1 MISLKNISFKRG
13 GRTILK
19 DISLKLNKGEIFGIV
34 GPSGAGKSTLLQIMS
49 GLLDAEHGAVFL
61 GKDQVVGPS
70 QRLIPGHPEVQLVNQ
85 EFGLDNYHQVYENL
99 WVKAN
104 HLNEELKKEMI
115 EELLDLLD
123 LSHLATSQAIHLS
136 GGEKQRLALGRA
148 LIMESKVVLLD
159 EPFAHLDAHIK
170 RRVIDYLLR
179 LKKARKTTFVFVTHD
194 GQDVLTF
201 ADRIGYFNDA
211 EIKRISKAEEFYL
224 KPANEIEARFFGDI
238 NKINLD
244 KRAYLFRPSQFS
256 LTKSSVHNYELIV
269 SFKEKVFGGPY
280 SIFTFKV
287 GSKNTITLYDTKD
300 ISYVDKIYIE
310 KN

>member
-85 EFGLDNYHQVYENL
+85 EFGLDNYHKVYENL

-104 HLNEELKKEMI
+104 YLNEKLKKEMI

-148 LIMESKVVLLD
+148 LIMESKVILLD

-201 ADRIGYFNDA
+201 ADRIAYFNDS
-211 EIKRISKAEEFYL
+211 EIKRISNAEEFYL
-224 KPANEIEARFFGDI
+224 KPANEIEARFFGEV
-238 NKINLD
+238 NKISLD
-244 KRAYLFRPSQFS
+244 RKAYLFRPTQFS
-256 LTKSSVHNYELIV
+256 LTKSSVYNYELV
-269 SFKEKVFGGPY
+269 VNFKEKVFAGPY
-280 SIFTFKV
+280 SVFTFKV
-287 GSKNTITLYDTKD
+287 GSKQSITLYDTKD
-300 ISYVDKIYIE
+300 ISHADKIYIE